1 MLEVI
6 SKERNLKQNKIE
18 QMKSISSIE
27 EAYTRLTEYSIDGY
41 SSISKVDKSFF
52 LKCFGIF
59 DKGEN
64 DFMLR
69 VRIPAGRLTSQQALV
84 VGEVAREY
92 GEDYIDLT
100 TRIQLELRNL
110 TIEDLPTVLMKLD
123 SVGITTYQTGVDNF
137 RGIVTDMLDGVAQ
150 DGEIECFPYVSAFQ
164 EVFLKKEEW
173 IGTLPRKFNTAI
185 VGCRE
190 NRANIFG
197 HDCAFALA
205 EKEGIKGFNVYLGGR
220 VGVQAQSAN
229 IFVKNKDEA
238 VLFFH
243 SLIKVFKRYGF
254 RDNRNKNRLHFFIEA
269 VGMDA
274 VLEAVFAEADFRFE
288 SAGKT
293 LVAFENSL
301 QDYRSMQLND
311 GSFTCKLQVLTGIF
325 TGSAMI
331 EAANIASRE
340 GNGELRIGFDQ
351 NLYVLGVPEEKVNDL
366 LATELFTR
374 YGSDSIFHRGL
385 IACAG
390 TEQCSFG
397 VIPNKPD
404 AMAMADA
411 LAHRFPGVRGR
422 VRMYWSGCVKGCG
435 LHGIGDLGFEGCKAK
450 DEGQTVFGVHILI
463 GGRMSINQEA
473 EVLFKSVPLTKA
485 YAYVEKIVLLYLR
498 LRKDEESFESF
509 YARFRQTY
517 SLDCLRFFVFFNV
530 FVAERWVHSYE
541 LSWPSSLD
549 EAEEVTGM
557 IRHLKEELENSQNS
571 SVKEFISGVNTL
583 EKNPSFEQLTE
594 TLMVA
599 S

>member
-6 SKERNLKQNKIE
+6 SQERNLKQNKIE
-18 QMKSISSIE
+18 KMKGTSSIE

-41 SSISKVDKSFF
+41 ASISKEDKSFF

-69 VRIPAGRLTSQQALV
+69 VRIPAGRLTSEQALV

-100 TRIQLELRNL
+100 TRMQLELRYL
-110 TIEDLPTVLMKLD
+110 KIEDLPTVLMKLED
-123 SVGITTYQTGVDNF
+123 VGITTYQTGIDNF
-137 RGIVTDMLDGVAQ
+137 RGIVTDMLDGVAN

-164 EVFLKKEEW
+164 EVFLKKEGW
-173 IGTLPRKFNTAI
+173 IGALPRKFNTAI
-185 VGCRE
+185 LGCRE

-205 EKEGIKGFNVYLGGR
+205 EKNGVKGFNVYLGGR
-220 VGVQAQSAN
+220 VGVQARPAD
-229 IFVKNKDEA
+229 IFVKDKDEA

-269 VGMDA
+269 VGMEEVINA
-274 VLEAVFAEADFRFE
+274 VESEAEFTFQK
-288 SAGKT
+288 AGTT
-293 LVAFENSL
+293 LVSFENTL
-301 QDYRSMQLND
+301 QDYRSQELSD
-311 GSFTCKLQVLTGIF
+311 GTFTTKLQVLTGIF
-325 TGSAMI
+325 TGTAMI
-331 EAANIASRE
+331 EAANIALRE
-340 GNGELRIGFDQ
+340 GSGELRIGFDQ
-351 NLYVLGVPEEKVNDL
+351 NLYVLGIAKEKVEAI
-366 LATELFTR
+366 LATELFTK

-411 LAHRFPGVRGR
+411 LAHRFPGVKGR

-435 LHGIGDLGFEGCKAK
+435 LHGIGDIGFEGCKAK
-450 DEGQTVFGVHILI
+450 DQGQTVFGVHILI
-463 GGRMSINQEA
+463 GGRMSTNQEA
-473 EVLFKSVPLTKA
+473 EVLFKSVPLSKA
-485 YAYVEKIVLLYLR
+485 YIYVEKVVHLYLR
-498 LRKDEESFESF
+498 LRKGDESFESF
-509 YARFRQTY
+509 YVRFRETY
-517 SLDCLRFFVFFNV
+517 SIECLRFFVFFNV
-530 FVAERWVHSYE
+530 FVSENWVHHYE
-541 LSWPSSLD
+541 LSWPEDLEHES
-549 EAEEVTGM
+549 EVYGM
-557 IRHLKEELENSQNS
+557 IKHLKEELESSQNS
-571 SVKEFISGVNTL
+571 SVQGFMSQVSALGNDST
-583 EKNPSFEQLTE
+583 FEQLTE
-594 TLMVA
+594 TLMFA